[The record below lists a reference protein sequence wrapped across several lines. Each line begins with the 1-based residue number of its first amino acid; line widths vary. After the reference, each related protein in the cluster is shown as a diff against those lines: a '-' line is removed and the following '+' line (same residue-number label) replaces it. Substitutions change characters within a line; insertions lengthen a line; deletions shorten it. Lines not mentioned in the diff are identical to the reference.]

1 MVLPEAP
8 CCQLIWATIYLYPSQ
23 DSYSWHAWGAP
34 GERDTEKPIST
45 VGVVWVCGCVS
56 VRVCVWVCVCG
67 VLVSVGECVDVCVCG
82 CTTDESFQDCC
93 GNTVDHFTGTLGL

>member
-34 GERDTEKPIST
+34 GKRDTEKPISNGE
-45 VGVVWVCGCVS
+45 V
-56 VRVCVWVCVCG
+56 VCVFVVLCVVCVC
-67 VLVSVGECVDVCVCG
+67 VCVCVYACVCVG
-82 CTTDESFQDCC
+82 VCVFVSVCACVCEFLCVYISANVSVSMRVYVC
-93 GNTVDHFTGTLGL
+93 